1 MRVIVPMMRVPV
13 LALVL
18 LLSLTLVA
26 PVAASTSQ
34 RLDTLERRMDVV
46 TDLALRVE
54 SLQQENNLLRGEIE
68 LLQHE
73 LETLRNQQREMYL
86 DIERRLK
93 P

>member
-1 MRVIVPMMRVPV
+1 MVQVKQMRPLLPF
-13 LALVL
+13 AVL
-18 LLSLTLVA
+18 LLSLSMLA

-73 LETLRNQQREMYL
+73 LETLKNQQREMYL
-86 DIERRLK
+86 DIDRRLK
-93 P
+93 Q

>member
-1 MRVIVPMMRVPV
+1 MMRAPL
-13 LALVL
+13 LALIF
-18 LLSLTLVA
+18 LLSLTLIA
-26 PVAASTSQ
+26 PVVASTSQ

-46 TDLALRVE
+46 TDLTLRVE
-54 SLQQENNLLRGEIE
+54 RMQQENNLLRGEIE

-73 LETLRNQQREMYL
+73 METLRNQQREMYL